1 MLFTDEAKTILKEA
15 KTNEFYL
22 DLMII
27 LRYCLND
34 QKSLLYYSL
43 KHEANDFEE
52 LLELNQRWRR
62 QSILVSYADFQL
74 NLMHTLSALNDKTVH
89 SYTLALTLLTGL
101 ETEVK
106 AILNHFAIYYENLL
120 PHFKKTKIKKPELQ
134 KH

>member
-1 MLFTDEAKTILKEA
+1 MLFTNEAKTILKEA
-15 KTNEFYL
+15 KTDEFYL

-34 QKSLLYYSL
+34 QKSLLYCSL

-52 LLELNQRWRR
+52 LLELNQRWHR

-74 NLMHTLSALNDKTVH
+74 NLMYTLNALNDETVH
-89 SYTLALTLLTGL
+89 LYTLVLALLTRL

-106 AILNHFAIYYENLL
+106 AVLNHFAIYYENLL
-120 PHFKKTKIKKPELQ
+120 PYFKKTKIKKS
-134 KH
+134 K

>member
-34 QKSLLYYSL
+34 QKSLLYCSL

-89 SYTLALTLLTGL
+89 SYTLALALLTGL

-120 PHFKKTKIKKPELQ
+120 PHFKKTKVKKPELQ